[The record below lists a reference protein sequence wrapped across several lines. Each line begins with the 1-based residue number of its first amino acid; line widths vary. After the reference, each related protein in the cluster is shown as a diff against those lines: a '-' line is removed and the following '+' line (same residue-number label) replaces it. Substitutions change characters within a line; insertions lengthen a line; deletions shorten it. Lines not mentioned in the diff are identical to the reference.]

1 METKQIETRMDRV
14 ERNLDVFIQG
24 ILELKESQKKTDAQ
38 LQRTDA
44 QIMELKESQKKT
56 DEQLQKTGKRLDD
69 VGRKLDDIGKQLGDM
84 GLVQGEIAE
93 DLFYRNVKYLFRD
106 RNLAFNQ
113 VRRNLKKKGKAEY
126 DIVAVNDKN
135 VLVIEVKNKL
145 SARMIDNFVNKKLP
159 GFKDAFPEYQD
170 YRLIGGIASLVM
182 KDEVARYA
190 EDAGLYV
197 LTQSVDGGAA
207 IFNKKDFNAKI
218 FNAKGEE
225 ERP

>member
-1 METKQIETRMDRV
+1 METKQTETRMDRI

-38 LQRTDA
+38 LQRTDE
-44 QIMELKESQKKT
+44 QILELKESQKKT
-56 DEQLQKTGKRLDD
+56 DEQLKKTGKR
-69 VGRKLDDIGKQLGDM
+69 LDDIGKQLGDM

-113 VRRNLKKKGKAEY
+113 VRRNLKKKGKSEY

-145 SARMIDNFVNKKLP
+145 SARMIDTFVNKKLP
-159 GFKDAFPEYQD
+159 GFKNAFPEYRD
-170 YRLIGGIASLVM
+170 YRVIGGIGALVM

-190 EDAGLYV
+190 EDAGIYV
-197 LTQSVDGGAA
+197 LTQAGDGGAE
-207 IFNKKDFNAKI
+207 IVNKEDFHAKI
-218 FNAKGEE
+218 F
-225 ERP
+225 